1 MEESGGKE
9 TIDVEEARTRMGT
22 DLNLLDI
29 RPDEEWQTVGN
40 IPGAVASSEEDA
52 SETVK
57 QIDEDSTVVVVCEDG
72 ERSVKVAE
80 ALRESGRDA
89 VSLEGG
95 MSAWVDNDMPMQPTE
110 DPALASDPGSVED
123 ESSSDESESADE
135 DEDGDGSEA
144 PPSG

>member
-9 TIDVEEARTRMGT
+9 TIDVDETRTRMGT
-22 DLNLLDI
+22 DLTVLDI

-40 IPGAVASSEEDA
+40 IPGAVGSSEDDA
-52 SETVK
+52 SEKVK
-57 QIDEDSTVVVVCEDG
+57 QIDEDTTVVVVCEDG

-95 MSAWVDNDMPMQPTE
+95 MAAWVDNDMPMQPTE
-110 DPALASDPGSVED
+110 DPVLASDPGSVED
-123 ESSSDESESADE
+123 ESSDESESADE
-135 DEDGDGSEA
+135 DEAGT
-144 PPSG
+144 PPSD